1 MLVASALARLILLAP
16 VWVVGIGIVVGTFI
30 LLGRALAQSIRET
43 GHPRLIV
50 AGIVGVLIIATIL
63 TILDVHLPSE

>member
-1 MLVASALARLILLAP
+1 VLVASALARLILLAP

-30 LLGRALAQSIRET
+30 LLGRARAQSIRET

>member
-1 MLVASALARLILLAP
+1 MLVASALGRLILLAP
-16 VWVVGIGIVVGTFI
+16 VWVVGIGIVAGTFI
-30 LLGRALAQSIRET
+30 LLARALAQSIRET

-50 AGIVGVLIIATIL
+50 AGIVGVLIIATVL